1 MLYIILANSMADI
14 LPFMFL
20 SVRLRPGFV
29 HSMLFALRRR
39 VADPKALGGA
49 RGAHRDSTVSVDVLF
64 RARIVRKDVLSS
76 LVCGSLLSRSLRF
89 LRFFSLRPSSCDVC
103 SAQTGMFITILNVN
117 DNDWHSRD
125 RLTVALS
132 RLL

>member
-14 LPFMFL
+14 LPFMFF

-49 RGAHRDSTVSVDVLF
+49 RGAHRDSTVDVSVNRCVCVCLAKKGL
-64 RARIVRKDVLSS
+64 RRK
-76 LVCGSLLSRSLRF
+76 
-89 LRFFSLRPSSCDVC
+89 
-103 SAQTGMFITILNVN
+103 
-117 DNDWHSRD
+117 
-125 RLTVALS
+125 
-132 RLL
+132 